1 MRVLIADE
9 FSQAHLDAFRG
20 LGLSV
25 EYKPEAKADEL
36 SQLVKDA
43 GILIV
48 RSTEVKKAVFDSAQG
63 LSLVVRAG
71 AGVNTIDVAAAS
83 AKGVYVANCPGQNAI
98 AVAELTLGLILA
110 SDRHLADNVAQLR
123 DGKWNKK
130 RFSQARGLHGRRL
143 GIVGLGAIG
152 GAVAHRARGFG
163 MHISVVEV
171 GMSAARASALNV
183 QLVDSVLELARHAD
197 VLTVHVP
204 GSPQT
209 KNLISAQV
217 LAALPD
223 GALFVNTSR
232 ADVVDQTAL
241 LAEAKSGRLRIAA
254 DVWADEPKGG
264 TGDFDSSLAKLPN
277 VYGTHHIGAST
288 EQAQEAIATEAVR
301 IVESFMVRGEVPN
314 CVNVAKKTPARFQL
328 IVRHHDVVGVLANVL
343 GELREAGINVQELE
357 NTVFEGHAAA
367 CCKIQMDSRP
377 SDDVMK
383 RITARAHEI
392 IFADLV
398 ELKA

>member
-20 LGLSV
+20 LGLTV
-25 EYKPEAKADEL
+25 EYKPEAKADDL
-36 SQLVKDA
+36 PTLVRDA

-48 RSTEVKKAVFDSAQG
+48 RSTEVKKAVFESAHG

-83 AKGVYVANCPGQNAI
+83 QRGVYVANCPGQNAI
-98 AVAELTLGLILA
+98 AVAELAMGLILS

-123 DGKWNKK
+123 EGKWNKK
-130 RFSQARGLHGRRL
+130 KFSQARGLFGRRL

-152 GAVAHRARGFG
+152 AAVAHRARGFG
-163 MHISVVEV
+163 MHISVVDDAL
-171 GMSAARASALNV
+171 SATRASNLGVEIASSLM
-183 QLVDSVLELARHAD
+183 ELARKSD

-204 GSPQT
+204 GMAST

-217 LAALPD
+217 LAALPN

-232 ADVVDQTAL
+232 ADVVDQAAL
-241 LAEAKSGRLRIAA
+241 LSEAQSGRLRVAA

-264 TGDFDSSLAKLPN
+264 TADFNSALAKLPN

-301 IVESFMVRGEVPN
+301 IVESFMMRGEVPN
-314 CVNVAKKTPARFQL
+314 CVNVARKTPAKFQL

-343 GELREAGINVQELE
+343 GELREAKINVQELE

-377 SDDVMK
+377 TEEVVK
-383 RITARAHEI
+383 RITARTHEI

-398 ELKA
+398 ELS